1 MKFDIPSSLRGE
13 HRQLHDF
20 LAAAGKELGELGES
34 ARLVAR
40 LLEPHMHKE
49 ESFALPPLALLPRL
63 AKGELSREMSEVFAY
78 TDWLKEHL
86 EDMLAE
92 HRAIVG
98 ALERLIAAAREQG
111 RVEYAEFA
119 EKLVTH
125 IRMEE
130 QVMYPAAILV
140 GEFLRL
146 KTRLPRPRAVAVG
159 NAGRS

>member
-20 LAAAGKELGELGES
+20 LAAAGKEPGELGES

-49 ESFALPPLALLPRL
+49 ESFALPPLALLPQL
-63 AKGELSREMSEVFAY
+63 ARGKLSREMAEVFAY
-78 TDWLKEHL
+78 TDWLKAHL

-92 HRAIVG
+92 HRVIVA

-119 EKLVTH
+119 QKLVTH
-125 IRMEE
+125 TRMEE

-146 KTRLPRPRAVAVG
+146 KTRLPRPRTVAVG